1 MSATAE
7 KINPIVHAAQRLR
20 AGMPEL
26 EYMRRAKEAL
36 RGRKF
41 NNVPPAEQADVL
53 FRTRL
58 ALASYLVATFGPIFP
73 LQPELKEP
81 WTPHAHLDASADPT
95 KIEQWTRDKPNC
107 NWGRPQSAIDVD
119 TEKAHNKDGLGNW
132 KAILAEFNGGT
143 EPQTR
148 RVRTPTGGLHYH
160 VRAPLPKC
168 DLRPGVEIPNY
179 VVLPGSHV
187 TANGKSVKAT
197 GFYKDDNNLPIIDL
211 PFISKIIS
219 ATSTANDNER
229 GDNQPPASDIDT
241 DAAIEQAIAMLKGY
255 ATSPVKRSKSGV
267 QYMGPAIQG
276 DHGDIW
282 TVQVAN
288 EVGDL
293 GISCELCFELMRDHF
308 NDACIPPW
316 PLDGQQSLRTKVES
330 AYKSRQS
337 PLGSKSAQADFENDG
352 DDDTDAEMAERLK
365 RTAERRKRR
374 EQQAEPETV
383 ESLLAGWCYIGQ
395 QKRWVRK
402 RDGMFWETVAFND
415 YFSNVYCPD
424 KPNGMSI
431 GKYLISREQ
440 GHHFAAQKFDTFCYM
455 PGKGENVGGAYNQY
469 VPSAIVPLE
478 GDTTIW
484 DEHLKYLFPVESVR
498 KVVLDWL
505 AWVLQYLD
513 KKPKHALFI
522 LGRTQG
528 TGKSWIGDVFAELI
542 GEHNRSPVDQA
553 TFETPHNGW
562 QMRTKVVTCEEVRSL
577 SAQAMRKLH
586 GWITQGRLHIN
597 EKNMPQVI
605 IPDVLAYIFFSNKL
619 DAIALD
625 DTDRRYAVAETNV
638 KPKDKAYYCQLYDL
652 LDDPAALAA
661 IKHQLL
667 SRKLGDYTAAG
678 AAPFTDAKA
687 AMIEESASDL
697 QSFMV
702 SQQAT
707 PPFNYS
713 LVTLTEIIDAI
724 PKQYWPR
731 GGKLLS
737 PIKDVLR
744 RRYSG
749 IALPN
754 AIQTGERKSEQNRVW
769 AIGPQAME
777 TAKLSWSDLSA
788 VYRAEHNREKEH
800 AAADATDDFAGG

>member
-1 MSATAE
+1 
-7 KINPIVHAAQRLR
+7 
-20 AGMPEL
+20 
-26 EYMRRAKEAL
+26 
-36 RGRKF
+36 
-41 NNVPPAEQADVL
+41 
-53 FRTRL
+53 
-58 ALASYLVATFGPIFP
+58 
-73 LQPELKEP
+73 
-81 WTPHAHLDASADPT
+81 
-95 KIEQWTRDKPNC
+95 
-107 NWGRPQSAIDVD
+107 
-119 TEKAHNKDGLGNW
+119 
-132 KAILAEFNGGT
+132 
-143 EPQTR
+143 
-148 RVRTPTGGLHYH
+148 
-160 VRAPLPKC
+160 
-168 DLRPGVEIPNY
+168 
-179 VVLPGSHV
+179 
-187 TANGKSVKAT
+187 
-197 GFYKDDNNLPIIDL
+197 
-211 PFISKIIS
+211 
-219 ATSTANDNER
+219 
-229 GDNQPPASDIDT
+229 
-241 DAAIEQAIAMLKGY
+241 ML
-255 ATSPVKRSKSGV
+255 
-267 QYMGPAIQG
+267 
-276 DHGDIW
+276 
-282 TVQVAN
+282 
-288 EVGDL
+288 
-293 GISCELCFELMRDHF
+293 
-308 NDACIPPW
+308 
-316 PLDGQQSLRTKVES
+316 
-330 AYKSRQS
+330 
-337 PLGSKSAQADFENDG
+337 
-352 DDDTDAEMAERLK
+352 
-365 RTAERRKRR
+365 
-374 EQQAEPETV
+374 
-383 ESLLAGWCYIGQ
+383 
-395 QKRWVRK
+395 
-402 RDGMFWETVAFND
+402 WETVAFND

-469 VPSAIVPLE
+469 VPSAIVPFE

-505 AWVLQYLD
+505 AWVLQHLD

-528 TGKSWIGDVFAELI
+528 TGKSFIGDVFAELI
-542 GEHNRSPVDQA
+542 GEHNRAPVDQS

-638 KPKDKAYYCQLYDL
+638 KPKDKAYYCRLYDL

-667 SRKLGDYTAAG
+667 NRKLGDYTAAG

-687 AMIEESASDL
+687 AMIEEGASDL

-707 PPFNYS
+707 PPFSYR
-713 LVTLTEIIDAI
+713 LVTLNEIVEAI
-724 PKQYWPR
+724 PRQYWPR

-737 PIKDVLR
+737 PVKDVLR
-744 RRYSG
+744 RRYDG

-754 AIQTGERKSEQNRVW
+754 AIQTGPRKSEQSRVW
-769 AIGPQAME
+769 AIGPQSAA
-777 TAKLSWSDLSA
+777 TAKRSWSDLSA
-788 VYRAEHNREKEH
+788 MYRSEHRIT
-800 AAADATDDFAGG
+800 ATVEEDDFGA